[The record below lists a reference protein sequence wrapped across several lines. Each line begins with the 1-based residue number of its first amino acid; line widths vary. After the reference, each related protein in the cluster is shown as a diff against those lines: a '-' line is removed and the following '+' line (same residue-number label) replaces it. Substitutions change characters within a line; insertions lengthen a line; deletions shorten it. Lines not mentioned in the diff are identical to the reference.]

1 MLTKDSNIDIF
12 SNTSGRNIETY
23 QIDWPMVY
31 SIFDNDELSNI
42 QNDQLDFHKIR
53 DSGLHAIAT
62 KLAILPYIDAVNWIV
77 DHTKGHS

>member
-12 SNTSGRNIETY
+12 LDTSGRIIETY

-31 SIFDNDELSNI
+31 SIFDNDELSDI
-42 QNDQLDFHKIR
+42 QNDQLAYQKIR

>member
-1 MLTKDSNIDIF
+1 MLIKDSNIDIF
-12 SNTSGRNIETY
+12 SDTIGRIIETY

-31 SIFDNDELSNI
+31 SIFDNDELSDI
-42 QNDQLDFHKIR
+42 QNDQLAYQKIR
-53 DSGLHAIAT
+53 DSGLHAIAA